1 MIDDDDSKAK
11 PDIGGDGELILYD
24 YLKWVTT
31 LSLLTLG
38 GVLSLGQAS
47 DIELEPFEIGM
58 VLIPI
63 CIAGVTAL
71 SGVDSIVR
79 ARAAGAPRKFRPVTY
94 MRVAMAGLGIGTG
107 AFLSMFWDALT

>member
-1 MIDDDDSKAK
+1 VIDDEDSQAK
-11 PDIGGDGELILYD
+11 PDIGSDGELLLYD

-38 GVLSLGQAS
+38 GVLSLSQAS
-47 DIELEPFEIGM
+47 DIELEHFEIGM

-63 CIAGVTAL
+63 CLAGITAL

-79 ARAAGAPRKFRPVTY
+79 ARAGGAPRKYRPITY